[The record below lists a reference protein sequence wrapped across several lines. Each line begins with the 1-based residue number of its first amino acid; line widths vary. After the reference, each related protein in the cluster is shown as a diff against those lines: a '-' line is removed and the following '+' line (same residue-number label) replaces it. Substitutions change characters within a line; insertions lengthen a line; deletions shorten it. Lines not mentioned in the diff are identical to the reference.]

1 MIISIFLYHICRYL
15 PPYTM
20 QPKLFKKASQNGGR
34 IENQQN
40 FRNKGYI
47 CNYSFLNGPSPASF
61 SFIFSLSQTNSNTIL
76 QQINVKKCPSS
87 VWHWDSNPQ
96 P

>member
-47 CNYSFLNGPSPASF
+47 CNYSFFKWAIPCLFFVYVQSF
-61 SFIFSLSQTNSNTIL
+61 SNKQQYNFTTN
-76 QQINVKKCPSS
+76 
-87 VWHWDSNPQ
+87 
-96 P
+96 